1 MSYGFGGPV
10 RPLPG
15 QRGYNMRESD
25 KLAEETR
32 EMQIN
37 LMKIQEQMKKV
48 KSRGGDVDGSDGSG
62 GGGGGGGR
70 WRSARAD
77 RGGLRQYNN
86 DIKKGKIP
94 RGGGSGR
101 SKQRSGPREMVR
113 SSFFFLFL
121 YFYFLRLLFSSLF
134 FTHAPLLTPLLASL
148 LHVAPRHATAHSH
161 LRPPPPPPRFLF
173 TTLMTDQYQR

>member
-48 KSRGGDVDGSDGSG
+48 KSRGGDVDGSDGSSGG

-113 SSFFFLFL
+113 FSFFFFSFCFSISILSVF
-121 YFYFLRLLFSSLF
+121 FSLFS
-134 FTHAPLLTPLLASL
+134 THAPLLTPVLASL
-148 LHVAPRHATAHSH
+148 LLLLLLLSSSSSSFALIV
-161 LRPPPPPPRFLF
+161 
-173 TTLMTDQYQR
+173 